1 MKRLLHA
8 FIVLL
13 IAVSG
18 FSSYGQTNLSTGN
31 PSATTLI
38 GTSPTGILF
47 VLENNNPYPITI
59 SDIDVFRGSSTNGL
73 VHDLLYNPVTLS
85 GSTNLGT
92 DVNWQLISSVTVGTI
107 SANGIAP
114 AFTGL
119 NFTMPANTTYRF
131 AIRVPSSTIV
141 IGGTSNTVN
150 TYSAGGVTLGT
161 GNYQISSMNTGGYIS
176 NNSSTAGNYYFGGTV
191 VFAPSSPCIS
201 PPTAGTAT
209 VTNASPCA
217 GSTVDLNLAGATG
230 GLTQTYQWEESTSPT
245 GPFVPIGSA
254 QSTSSYK
261 LSVPTTAGTY
271 YYRCTVTC
279 GSSSASSTNV
289 IVNVPANYPGGT
301 YTINSALPTGSGNF
315 QTFADA
321 AAAINCGI
329 SGPVVFNVAPGV
341 YNNDKFYLDSV
352 ANTSNINTI
361 TINGNGA
368 TLINTSTSAN
378 DRATVRFYGTDYVT
392 IDSLRIIAGGTG
404 SSQYGVG
411 VQMISNADNNTIRKC
426 TIAVDCVTASTNFT
440 PIAVSGSLSS
450 ATTAG
455 SGCDSNKF
463 INNSISGGYYAI
475 TILGTSTAA
484 FSVGNVI
491 TGNNMRNFY

>member
-8 FIVLL
+8 L
-13 IAVSG
+13 IAMFFTVISL
-18 FSSYGQTNLSTGN
+18 STYAQTVLSTGI
-31 PSATTLI
+31 PSAPSS
-38 GTSPTGILF
+38 GSGGSPPYLTFI
-47 VLENNNPYPITI
+47 VDNTNSYPITI
-59 SDIDVFRGSSTNGL
+59 SDIDMYKAANSSGMVYQL
-73 VHDLLYNPVTLS
+73 VYSTTSLS
-85 GSTNLGT
+85 GTPAVTNT
-92 DVNWQLISSVTVGTI
+92 AIWTTIASVTQSTVTTT
-107 SANGIAP
+107 GIHP
-114 AFTGL
+114 AFPGI
-119 NFTMPANTTYRF
+119 NFNIPANTIYRF
-131 AIRVPSSTIV
+131 AVINTTSSNLQIGSTTSVPNSYSS
-141 IGGTSNTVN
+141 
-150 TYSAGGVTLGT
+150 GGVTLGT
-161 GNYQISSMNTGGYIS
+161 GNYQIGGQNVGYWS
-176 NNSSTAGNYYFGGTV
+176 GNSGYFWGGAIT
-191 VFAPSSPCIS
+191 FAPATPCIS
-201 PPTAGTAT
+201 PPTAGAAT

-217 GSTVDLNLAGATG
+217 GTNIGLSLTGSTG

-254 QSTSSYK
+254 QSAASYA
-261 LSVPTTAGTY
+261 LSVPTTPGTY
-271 YYRCTVTC
+271 YYQCTVTC
-279 GSSSASSTNV
+279 GSSSSTSTPV
-289 IVNVPANYPGGT
+289 AINVPANYPGGT

-321 AAAINCGI
+321 ATAINCGI

-368 TLINTSTSAN
+368 TLINTATTPN

-426 TIAVDCVTASTNFT
+426 TIAVDSVTASTNFT